1 MIKTSLLAC
10 LLALTGQAAR
20 AQLKI
25 APEIGVNSYRQTSRS
40 FSPLTRITYVE
51 KTDYQLGLRAG
62 AVLTIDI
69 DKHFSIQPG
78 LFYVLDR
85 TRRDYQTPGRWG
97 TYYDTHVTQLIHAAQ
112 VPVYAVYRAGA
123 QDKGH
128 FFLGLGGYFTFH
140 VGDWREYEGPLPTV
154 TVHVIEK
161 NNLKFEGDFPNLRR
175 VDFGPSLMAG
185 YQLACGL
192 YVKGQYDYGL
202 ADIEPPTAGRSSIKS
217 TSFALSLGYA
227 FGRSGKHA
235 AAPSSGVNA
244 VQP

>member
-1 MIKTSLLAC
+1 MKTSLFSC
-10 LLALTGQAAR
+10 ILALVGQCAW

-25 APEIGVNSYRQTSRS
+25 APEIGANLYKQTSKVS
-40 FSPLTRITYVE
+40 SPLTGNTTV
-51 KTDYQLGLRAG
+51 KTTDYQLGARAG

-78 LFYVLDR
+78 LFYVLGRTKRHDR
-85 TRRDYQTPGRWG
+85 TPGRWG
-97 TYYDTHVTQLIHAAQ
+97 TYYDTYITQLIHAAQ
-112 VPVYAVYRAGA
+112 APVYAVYRTGA
-123 QDKGH
+123 EGKGH

-140 VGDWREYEGPLPTV
+140 IGGWREYEGPLPTFAL
-154 TVHVIEK
+154 HVVEK
-161 NNLKFEGDFPNLRR
+161 NNLKFEGDYPDLRR
-175 VDFGPSLMAG
+175 FDFGPSLMAG

-192 YVKGQYDYGL
+192 YVKGQYDHGL
-202 ADIEPPTAGRSSIKS
+202 ANIGAPSGGWSTLKS

-235 AAPSSGVNA
+235 AAPSSGINA